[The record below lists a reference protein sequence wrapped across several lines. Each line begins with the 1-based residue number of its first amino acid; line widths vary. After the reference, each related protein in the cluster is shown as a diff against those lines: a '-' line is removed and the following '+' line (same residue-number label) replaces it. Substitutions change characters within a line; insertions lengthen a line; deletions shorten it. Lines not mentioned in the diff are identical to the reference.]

1 MRYLIPLLFPLMVLA
16 DSQTTGNLITNG
28 DFNSG
33 TTGWTLSGD
42 AQRIGDC
49 CPGGHDF
56 EFGDSGSIEQSF
68 DLLSNTITQPMLN
81 NGITLN
87 SSVEV
92 QNGECGVSGCW
103 GGSGPADTFTIRLQ
117 IKDIN
122 DNVLSVTTQE
132 RTNVTGINGKDFT
145 DSVSFTGT
153 GSNGGNIFIS
163 GSDGNSPANLG
174 GPNVDNIS
182 VTMTYDDTVLSAIQ
196 TSHITTTFQ
205 EIEETLTNE
214 IETVEFIPIEEFTF
228 EVYEE
233 PELIVQM
240 FEEIFVEEIKKEEIN
255 TGIINIFFEPV
266 ETIELTE
273 LPPIES
279 FEEIPMEVAYEEP
292 TTIETFS
299 AEIQSFEENIET
311 RESFNNTPTGEVIQE
326 FFAEEISQPE
336 ERSTIIEAPNSSGVV
351 EREPT
356 LKEVRGGAEERTSVE
371 ETAGAGNEPAPR
383 ENEERVASEP
393 SGESTVTE
401 NTPEVVEET
410 ESNAPEPEGET
421 TVASEEVNE
430 TLGEGETTDSES
442 GNGGVETVAEREETL
457 EGRDTEVEEGGAE
470 RNTRVSTQTI
480 SIESIEK
487 KVNETLKRVDQRLV
501 ATSLI
506 VAKAMESPLSMDNY
520 GQTNN
525 NIFNN
530 QPNIVGGE
538 YYEEREYVDTR
549 NIYAENQN
557 NYGDIVANYQEQI
570 QQATDEV
577 IRAEEHLRRI
587 RGY

>member
-1 MRYLIPLLFPLMVLA
+1 MKYLIPLFFPLMVLA

-28 DFNSG
+28 DFNNG
-33 TTGWTLSGD
+33 NTGWTLQGD

-103 GGSGPADTFTIRLQ
+103 GGSGGADTFTIRLQ
-117 IKDIN
+117 IRDS
-122 DNVLSVTTQE
+122 DSNVLATTTQE

-145 DSVSFTGT
+145 DSISYTGV
-153 GSNGGNIFIS
+153 GSNIGNLFIS
-163 GSDGNSPANLG
+163 GSDANSPANLG

-182 VTMTYDDTVLSAIQ
+182 VTMTYDDEVLTATQTAIIA
-196 TSHITTTFQ
+196 TAFE
-205 EIEETLTNE
+205 EIEETLTNQ
-214 IETVEFIPIEEFTF
+214 IETVEFIPLEEFVF
-228 EVYEE
+228 EVFEE
-233 PELIVQM
+233 PEMVVQLFEELY
-240 FEEIFVEEIKKEEIN
+240 FEEIATEEIN
-255 TGIINIFFEPV
+255 TGIINVFFEPV

-292 TTIETFS
+292 ATIESFS
-299 AEIQSFEENIET
+299 AEVQGFEERIET
-311 RESFNNTPTGEVIQE
+311 TESFNNSPTGEVIQE
-326 FFAEEISQPE
+326 FFAEE
-336 ERSTIIEAPNSSGVV
+336 TIIETPNSSRVV
-351 EREPT
+351 ESEPVRE
-356 LKEVRGGAEERTSVE
+356 EVSEGGAGEVTTEEVSRTGNG
-371 ETAGAGNEPAPR
+371 ETPKESKG
-383 ENEERVASEP
+383 RVNAEP
-393 SGESTVTE
+393 SGESTVAETTPEAVEQTE
-401 NTPEVVEET
+401 N
-410 ESNAPEPEGET
+410 APVEPEEET
-421 TVASEEVNE
+421 TVATEEVDE
-430 TLGEGETTDSES
+430 TLGEGETTDSER
-442 GNGGVETVAEREETL
+442 GNGGTETVAANEENI
-457 EGRDTEVEEGGAE
+457 ESRHESVEESRTEGNP
-470 RNTRVSTQTI
+470 RVNTETI

-487 KVNETLKRVDQRLV
+487 KVNETLKRVDQRLI

-506 VAKAMESPLSMDNY
+506 VAKAMESNISIDNY

-530 QPNIVGGE
+530 QLVIDGGN
-538 YYEEREYVDTR
+538 YYDQREYVDLR
-549 NIYAENQN
+549 DIYAENQ
-557 NYGDIVANYQEQI
+557 IVYNDPMAKNQKILQESI
-570 QQATDEV
+570 DNT
-577 IRAEEHLRRI
+577 IRAKEHLRRI

>member
-1 MRYLIPLLFPLMVLA
+1 MKYLIPLFFPLMVLA

-28 DFNSG
+28 DFNNG
-33 TTGWTLSGD
+33 NTGWTLQGD

-117 IKDIN
+117 IRDS
-122 DNVLSVTTQE
+122 DSNVLATTTQE

-145 DSVSFTGT
+145 DSISYTGV
-153 GSNGGNIFIS
+153 GSNIGNLFIS
-163 GSDGNSPANLG
+163 GSDANSPANLG

-182 VTMTYDDTVLSAIQ
+182 VTMTYDDEVLTATQTAIIA
-196 TSHITTTFQ
+196 TAFE
-205 EIEETLTNE
+205 EIEETLTNQ
-214 IETVEFIPIEEFTF
+214 IETVEFIPLEEFVF
-228 EVYEE
+228 EVFEE
-233 PELIVQM
+233 PEMVVQLFEELY
-240 FEEIFVEEIKKEEIN
+240 FEEIATEEIN
-255 TGIINIFFEPV
+255 TGIINVFFEPV

-292 TTIETFS
+292 ATIESFS
-299 AEIQSFEENIET
+299 AEVQGFEERIET
-311 RESFNNTPTGEVIQE
+311 TESFNNSPTGEVIQE
-326 FFAEEISQPE
+326 FFEEEPE
-336 ERSTIIEAPNSSGVV
+336 TSTIVQAKAGTEN
-351 EREPT
+351 
-356 LKEVRGGAEERTSVE
+356 AE
-371 ETAGAGNEPAPR
+371 APR
-383 ENEERVASEP
+383 ESEGRVNAEPREESEISKTNSKP
-393 SGESTVTE
+393 VEQTE
-401 NTPEVVEET
+401 NAPVKPEE
-410 ESNAPEPEGET
+410 ET
-421 TVASEEVNE
+421 TVATEEVDE
-430 TLGEGETTDSES
+430 TLGEGETTDSER
-442 GNGGVETVAEREETL
+442 GNGGTETVAANEENI
-457 EGRDTEVEEGGAE
+457 ESRDESVEESRTEG
-470 RNTRVSTQTI
+470 NPRVNTQTI

-487 KVNETLKRVDQRLV
+487 KVNETLKRVDQRLI

-506 VAKAMESPLSMDNY
+506 VAKAMESNISLDNY

-530 QPNIVGGE
+530 QLNINGGN
-538 YYEEREYVDTR
+538 YYDQREYVDLR
-549 NIYAENQN
+549 DIYAENQIIYN
-557 NYGDIVANYQEQI
+557 DPMAKNQKILQESI
-570 QQATDEV
+570 DNT
-577 IRAEEHLRRI
+577 IRAKEHLRRI

>member
-1 MRYLIPLLFPLMVLA
+1 MKYLIPLFFPLMVLA

-28 DFNSG
+28 DFNNG
-33 TTGWTLSGD
+33 NTGWTLQGD

-117 IKDIN
+117 IRDE
-122 DNVLSVTTQE
+122 DSNVLATTTQE
-132 RTNVTGINGKDFT
+132 RTNVTGINGKDFE
-145 DSVSFTGT
+145 DSVSYTGA
-153 GSNGGNIFIS
+153 GSNQGNIFIS
-163 GSDGNSPANLG
+163 GADNSGNNGSLL

-182 VTMTYDDTVLSAIQ
+182 VTMTYDDEVLSAIQ
-196 TSHITTTFQ
+196 TSHISTTFQ
-205 EIEETLTNE
+205 EVEEVLSTE
-214 IETVEFIPIEEFTF
+214 IETIEFIPLEEIVF
-228 EVYEE
+228 EVFEE
-233 PELIVQM
+233 PEMVVQI
-240 FEEIFVEEIKKEEIN
+240 FEEIFIEEIKKEEIN

-292 TTIETFS
+292 TTIESFS
-299 AEIQSFEENIET
+299 AEIKGFEERVET
-311 RESFNNTPTGEVIQE
+311 TESFNNTPTGEVIQE
-326 FFAEEISQPE
+326 FFEE
-336 ERSTIIEAPNSSGVV
+336 ERQTLIETPNSSGIS
-351 EREPT
+351 ERETVPE
-356 LKEVRGGAEERTSVE
+356 EVGGGEESSTIVQAE
-371 ETAGAGNEPAPR
+371 AGGGNAEAPR
-383 ENEERVASEP
+383 ESEERVNAEP
-393 SGESTVTE
+393 REESTVTE

-430 TLGEGETTDSES
+430 TLGEGETTDSER
-442 GNGGVETVAEREETL
+442 GNGGTETVAQGEETL
-457 EGRDTEVEEGGAE
+457 ESRDTEVEEGRDSG
-470 RNTRVSTQTI
+470 NTRVNTQTI
-480 SIESIEK
+480 SIESIER
-487 KVNETLKRVDQRLV
+487 KVNETLKRVDQRLI

-506 VAKAMESPLSMDNY
+506 VAKAMESSISLENY
-520 GQTNN
+520 GNTNN
-525 NIFNN
+525 NIFLN
-530 QPNIVGGE
+530 QLNIDGGS
-538 YYEEREYVDTR
+538 YDDQREYIDMR
-549 NIYAENQN
+549 DIYAENQ
-557 NYGDIVANYQEQI
+557 IVYDDPIAKSQKILQESI
-570 QQATDEV
+570 DNT

>member
-1 MRYLIPLLFPLMVLA
+1 MRYLIPLFFPLMVLA

-28 DFNSG
+28 NFNNG

-42 AQRIGDC
+42 SQRIGDC
-49 CPGGHDF
+49 CPGGHDL

-68 DLLSNTITQPMLN
+68 DLLSNTITQPMLD

-92 QNGECGVSGCW
+92 QNGECSVSGCW

-117 IKDIN
+117 IRDIN

-163 GSDGNSPANLG
+163 GSDGNSPAYLG

-182 VTMTYDDTVLSAIQ
+182 VTMTYDDTVLSATESAIIA
-196 TSHITTTFQ
+196 TAFE
-205 EIEETLTNE
+205 EIEEVLSTE
-214 IETVEFIPIEEFTF
+214 IETVEFIPIEEFVF
-228 EVYEE
+228 EVFEE
-233 PELIVQM
+233 PEITFEM
-240 FEEIFVEEIKKEEIN
+240 IEEITFEEIAVEEIN
-255 TGIINIFFEPV
+255 TGIVEIFTV
-266 ETIELTE
+266 AIE
-273 LPPIES
+273 
-279 FEEIPMEVAYEEP
+279 EEIIPMEVTYEEP
-292 TTIETFS
+292 KAIETFTT
-299 AEIQSFEENIET
+299 EIQGFEERTET
-311 RESFNNTPTGEVIQE
+311 NEVVQE
-326 FFAEEISQPE
+326 FFAEEGE
-336 ERSTIIEAPNSSGVV
+336 AVIEAPNSSGVV
-351 EREPT
+351 ERESTPQ
-356 LKEVRGGAEERTSVE
+356 EVGGRETTEVSAEEIGGTGNGETS
-371 ETAGAGNEPAPR
+371 
-383 ENEERVASEP
+383 
-393 SGESTVTE
+393 TE
-401 NTPEVVEET
+401 N
-410 ESNAPEPEGET
+410 ET
-421 TVASEEVNE
+421 TVVAQSEQESGEGVSSGGEQSGNENPESESMVSEDDTSSETETEVATEEVNE
-430 TLGEGETTDSES
+430 TNGETETAESEQGSEGTETVAQGEDTESSNAEVEESRDSES
-442 GNGGVETVAEREETL
+442 PRTV
-457 EGRDTEVEEGGAE
+457 DT
-470 RNTRVSTQTI
+470 TI
-480 SIESIEK
+480 SVENIERT
-487 KVNETLKRVDQRLV
+487 VNETIQRIDQRLV
-501 ATSLI
+501 TTSLI

-525 NIFNN
+525 NIFKN
-530 QPNIVGGE
+530 QPFIDGGE
-538 YYEEREYVDTR
+538 YYEEREYIDTR